1 MANITKSPS
10 VTNYKNVSSSK
21 VKNVKSSQV
30 INHIYGKGE
39 VHNNPDHRSGN
50 ERFILDTFYSNAH
63 NLKASFL
70 RLTGKE
76 DDEEAL
82 RHYYKSHEEEV
93 MKGAATLIEAIQSIL
108 DSSRSCDRAY
118 GTHFTFLVES
128 VLNDFDE
135 KLNSIGIFNQNYVF
149 TLNKRQFFD
158 AICETPDHF
167 AFLFR
172 IPDGLMERLTN
183 IYYKIQG
190 ITDTTKKE
198 GRIIDYRT

>member
-21 VKNVKSSQV
+21 VKSVRSSQI

-63 NLKASFL
+63 NLKASFI
-70 RLTGKE
+70 RLSNNE
-76 DDEEAL
+76 HDSDAL
-82 RHYYKSHEEEV
+82 KQYYRSHEEEV
-93 MKGAATLIEAIQSIL
+93 MKGASTLLEAITSIL
-108 DSSRSCDRAY
+108 ESSRSCDRSY

-128 VLNDFDE
+128 IINDFDE
-135 KLNSIGIFNQNYVF
+135 ALDTIGIINHNYVF
-149 TLNKRQFFD
+149 SINRKVFFET
-158 AICETPDHF
+158 ICEFPEHF
-167 AFLFR
+167 VFLFKV
-172 IPDGLMERLTN
+172 PDGFIEMLSRVH
-183 IYYKIQG
+183 YKIQN
-190 ITDTTKKE
+190 ITDVTLKE

>member
-21 VKNVKSSQV
+21 VKSVKSSQI

-70 RLTGKE
+70 RLSSKE
-76 DDEEAL
+76 DDADAL
-82 RHYYKSHEEEV
+82 RHYYRTHEEEV
-93 MKGAATLIEAIQSIL
+93 MKGAATLLEAINSIL
-108 DSSRSCDRAY
+108 DSSRTCDRAY

-128 VLNDFDE
+128 IINDFDDA
-135 KLNSIGIFNQNYVF
+135 LQRIGIINQNYVF
-149 TLNKRQFFD
+149 SLNKRIFFET
-158 AICETPDHF
+158 ICETPEHF
-167 AFLFR
+167 AFLFQM
-172 IPDGLMERLTN
+172 PNGLIERLTN

-190 ITDTTKKE
+190 ITDATKKE